1 MKERFIFD
9 LDGTLLNA
17 NFEKEDKFFESVF
30 SKDELEMFLPNKCT
44 LLNEYETLFPR
55 YDVGL
60 LSKFMRARTGVEFTE
75 DVVTRWVQTNAT
87 FDDTL
92 VDGVV
97 EVLEYLKSND
107 KSLVILTNWFS
118 EGQIARLSNAG
129 LLQYF
134 DDVIGGEYSLKPNRA
149 SYYRA
154 ADKYDIGSCV
164 MIGDTYEKDVLGPRM
179 FGMEAVY
186 FNEKCK
192 TNCNGEEGI
201 KKMIKI
207 KEMY

>member
-17 NFEKEDKFFESVF
+17 NFEKEDKFFESVL
-30 SKDELEMFLPNKCT
+30 SKDELEIFLPNKCI
-44 LLNEYETLFPR
+44 LLNEYEALFPR

-60 LSKFMRARTGVEFTE
+60 LSKFMCERTGFNFSE
-75 DVVTRWVQTNAT
+75 DVVRNWVRTNAT

-92 VDGVV
+92 VDGAV

-149 SYYRA
+149 IIIERL
-154 ADKYDIGSCV
+154 IN
-164 MIGDTYEKDVLGPRM
+164 MILV
-179 FGMEAVY
+179 VV
-186 FNEKCK
+186 
-192 TNCNGEEGI
+192 
-201 KKMIKI
+201 
-207 KEMY
+207 

>member
-17 NFEKEDKFFESVF
+17 DFSKEDRFFESVL
-30 SKDELEMFLPNKCT
+30 SKDELEIFLPNKCI
-44 LLNEYETLFPR
+44 LLNEYEALFPR
-55 YDVGL
+55 YDIDL
-60 LSKFMRARTGVEFTE
+60 LSKFMSERTGFDFSK

-92 VDGVV
+92 VEGTI
-97 EVLEYLKSND
+97 EVLEYLKSKN
-107 KSLVILTNWFS
+107 KSLAILTNWFS

-129 LLQYF
+129 LLKYF

-164 MIGDTYEKDVLGPRM
+164 MIGDTYEKDVLGPRTY
-179 FGMEAVY
+179 GMEAVY
-186 FNEKCK
+186 FNEKG
-192 TNCNGEEGI
+192 NINSNGEEGI